1 MEKRLP
7 SSIKITPQLTPQR
20 KEPLYLKVF
29 RLYLKGYS
37 TREIAEIIYGSR
49 EDKYRERVKY
59 HIKRARK
66 RLTARPYRLVDTVR
80 QIVNDS
86 VVNEL
91 VNSRDYIGVK
101 IKRGNKDMYA
111 RQIVSHEQLIYY
123 IFSRLG
129 FDVKDTVVAT
139 AKYYHYKYF
148 KLFYDRYGRMLR
160 CWRNGGNKNLF
171 SFTLESLA
179 YCVGVVYGALY
190 LHGYHL
196 KHKVDD
202 IIRSLLP
209 SRKQVLIYQFY
220 VVFAEVGGAVLGRIL
235 YPHL

>member
-1 MEKRLP
+1 VNTRYCTSTLNLLHR
-7 SSIKITPQLTPQR
+7 SLHGC
-20 KEPLYLKVF
+20 KEPTYLKVF
-29 RLYLKGYS
+29 RLYLQGYS
-37 TREIAEIIYGSR
+37 CREIARLIYGDETR
-49 EDKYRERVKY
+49 EATIRSLLRY
-59 HIKRARK
+59 ARK
-66 RLTARPYRLVDTVR
+66 RITARPYRLVDSVR
-80 QIVNDS
+80 QIVSDD

-148 KLFYDRYGRMLR
+148 KLFYNRYGRMLR

-179 YCVGVVYGALY
+179 YCIGIVYGALY

>member
-1 MEKRLP
+1 MAGCIT
-7 SSIKITPQLTPQR
+7 SSVKTYNQLYNQC
-20 KEPLYLKVF
+20 ELPLYLKVF

-37 TREIAEIIYGSR
+37 TREIAEIVYGSR
-49 EDKYRERVKY
+49 DEKYRNRVKQLLY
-59 HIKRARK
+59 HARK
-66 RLTARPYRLVDTVR
+66 RITARPYRLVDSVR
-80 QIVNDS
+80 QIVSDD

-179 YCVGVVYGALY
+179 YCIGIVYGALY